1 MATLANQGMASQM
14 AFGQH
19 GCAFI
24 DDGDHVLVPP
34 DGMVVVAI
42 QCLGDTEFDTLIAE
56 DPTQFINTASAA
68 HGIASQAVGG
78 GGGSAGSF
86 NSEYLSMAATATA
99 SLGDSVY
106 SDAGAF
112 LARIVE
118 KGTLVVSDG
127 STLSTDTAIKLD
139 RSVSIANSATLL
151 FANKGQ
157 GGGGHT
163 LATANVFPKGMTIYG
178 RWAAVSLA
186 ADQNSDGAVCYFGP
200 TYSPV

>member
-24 DDGDHVLVPP
+24 DDGDHFLIPP

-42 QCLGDTEFDTLIAE
+42 QCLGDTEFDTLTAE
-56 DPTQFINTASAA
+56 NPTLFMNTASAA
-68 HGIASQAVGG
+68 HGIASQEVHSS
-78 GGGSAGSF
+78 GGSALYL
-86 NSEYLSMAATATA
+86 NSQYIVMAATATA

-106 SDAGAF
+106 SDAGVF

-118 KGTLVVSDG
+118 KGTAVTTAG
-127 STLSTDTAIKLD
+127 STLSSGAAIKLD

-163 LATANVFPKGMTIYG
+163 LATAT
-178 RWAAVSLA
+178 
-186 ADQNSDGAVCYFGP
+186 YFQKE
-200 TYSPV
+200 

>member
-24 DDGDHVLVPP
+24 DDDDHFLIPP

-42 QCLGDTEFDTLIAE
+42 QCLGDTEFDTLTAE
-56 DPTQFINTASAA
+56 DPTQFMNTASAA
-68 HGIASQAVGG
+68 HGIASQAVH
-78 GGGSAGSF
+78 SAGASTR
-86 NSEYLSMAATATA
+86 YLNNQYIQMAATATA

-106 SDAGAF
+106 SDAGVF
-112 LARIVE
+112 LARIAE
-118 KGTLVVSDG
+118 KGTLVMPG
-127 STLSTDTAIKLD
+127 GGELSTDGAIKLD
-139 RSVSIANSATLL
+139 RGVVIADGATLL

-178 RWAAVSLA
+178 RWSAVSLA

>member
-1 MATLANQGMASQM
+1 M

-24 DDGDHVLVPP
+24 DDDDHFLIPP

-42 QCLGDTEFDTLIAE
+42 QCLGDTEFDTLTAE
-56 DPTQFINTASAA
+56 DPTQFMNTASAA
-68 HGIASQAVGG
+68 HGIASQAVHSGG
-78 GGGSAGSF
+78 GTANYL
-86 NSEYLSMAATATA
+86 NSQYILMAATATA

-106 SDAGAF
+106 SDAGVF
-112 LARIVE
+112 LARIAE
-118 KGTLVVSDG
+118 KGTLVMSG
-127 STLSTDTAIKLD
+127 GGELSTGAAIKLD
-139 RSVSIANSATLL
+139 RAATIADGATLL

-157 GGGGHT
+157 GGGGHA
-163 LATANVFPKGMTIYG
+163 LAITNVFPKGMTIYG
-178 RWAAVSLA
+178 RWSAVSLA